1 MLYKTFSY
9 LNCALQHEG
18 LNRVT
23 WRLLEVKERELASKY
38 NVVVE
43 IRCVFDL
50 NSVKLP
56 TGATIPSGFYKTI
69 YANNEVYRYY
79 FDNSKPTSSD
89 PEKYRIK

>member
-1 MLYKTFSY
+1 
-9 LNCALQHEG
+9 
-18 LNRVT
+18 
-23 WRLLEVKERELASKY
+23 
-38 NVVVE
+38 VVVE

-69 YANNEVYRYY
+69 YANNEVYQYY

-89 PEKYRIK
+89 PEKYRIQ